1 MIFGIFLKSLNA
13 FYFRDA
19 VMFCFEFIPE
29 LIFMCS
35 LFGYMIYTIFLKWV
49 VDWTEEGITPPSLI
63 GNMINMAL
71 NFGAI
76 GDEAPLWGNKE
87 EQESLQAKLLFFA
100 FITIPWMLFPKPIIK
115 ILTLK
120 K

>member
-1 MIFGIFLKSLNA
+1 MIFGICLKSLNA
-13 FYFRDA
+13 YYFRDT

-35 LFGYMIYTIFLKWV
+35 LFGYMAYTIFIKWTI
-49 VDWTEEGITPPSLI
+49 DWTKGDVPAPSLI

-76 GDEAPLWGNKE
+76 GEEAPLWGNKE
-87 EQESLQAKLLFFA
+87 EQESL
-100 FITIPWMLFPKPIIK
+100 
-115 ILTLK
+115 
-120 K
+120 